1 MDLWNSRLHTN
12 NEEVVVSRHGGS
24 SPAGTAGSAPARPG
38 SGPTIVKSVAG
49 ACLVMS
55 PLRSVDGELFLCLGG
70 DRFCALRQP
79 DGTTLPSLLPDWTVD
94 ALYLGCPRVPWLK
107 LRHEDGHVADWFLD
121 RTGRL
126 VANVYEGLRA
136 VERGWLAAHVRDL
149 FALPP
154 GPEREDA
161 FAAYETMNPVIRA
174 VLERMI
180 PPPSHVV
187 DGEQVRLLL
196 LATQALAAGHAAPP
210 ASVRQVELVL
220 PGGEPGSCLGP
231 GWILEDG
238 RAWSTGLSG
247 SIALD
252 GLVPMGRHQVRLSLR
267 DCQGSMLLWMW
278 ANDRLVGSAQID
290 MRWQPEVT
298 SLCVWIPPEC
308 VPAGRLELCL
318 RLDRALPTARN
329 YALQALDLSFFDDSL
344 PAVPD
349 NRDLLAR
356 FEGIGDNCQFG
367 NVQRHWGIEPLGL
380 LRFAGVRDLHR
391 LFASRFAGLGEPGSL
406 VAYLAGSEYQIR
418 DHEYGLFYHTFRYEN
433 EATADEVVAENEAK
447 IRYLIRKLVEDLE
460 DGEKIFVYR
469 RFVEDDL
476 PTVAELHRVLRG
488 YGPVKL
494 LWVTTGAPG
503 RAPGDVEWAGPD
515 LLRGYLDDD
524 ASNDPA
530 VFDPDHWIDLLRN
543 AYAAFRR
550 LDRTR
555 PGG

>member
-1 MDLWNSRLHTN
+1 MSLHG
-12 NEEVVVSRHGGS
+12 RS
-24 SPAGTAGSAPARPG
+24 SPAGRTGSGWTRAG

-55 PLRSVDGELFLCLGG
+55 PLRSVDGELFLSLGG

-107 LRHEDGHVADWFLD
+107 LRHEDGHLADWFLD
-121 RTGRL
+121 RNGRL
-126 VANVYEGLRA
+126 VANVYEGLKA
-136 VERGWLAAHVRDL
+136 VERGWLAAHVADL

-154 GPEREDA
+154 GPEREEA
-161 FAAYETMNPVIRA
+161 FAAYETMNPVVRA
-174 VLERMI
+174 VLERVI

-196 LATQALAAGHAAPP
+196 LATQTLAGDASPP
-210 ASVRQVELVL
+210 ASVRHVEPVL
-220 PGGEPGSCLGP
+220 STGEPDPCLGT
-231 GWILEDG
+231 GWILEHG
-238 RAWSTGLSG
+238 RAWSTGPSSG
-247 SIALD
+247 IALD
-252 GLVPMGRHQVRLSLR
+252 GLVPLGRHQVRVSLR
-267 DCQGSMLLWMW
+267 DCQGSMLLWLW
-278 ANDRLVGSAQID
+278 ANNRLVGSAQIHT
-290 MRWQPEVT
+290 RWLQPVT
-298 SLCVWIPPEC
+298 TLCFWIPPEC
-308 VPAGRLELCL
+308 VTTGRLELCL

-329 YALQALDLSFFDDSL
+329 YVLDALSLSSFGDDL
-344 PAVPD
+344 PALPED
-349 NRDLLAR
+349 PELLAR

-433 EATADEVVAENEAK
+433 EATAEEVVAENEAK
-447 IRYLIRKLVEDLE
+447 MRYLIRKLVEDLE

-476 PTVAELHRVLRG
+476 PTVAELHRILRG
-488 YGPVKL
+488 YGPAKL

-515 LLRGYLDDD
+515 LLRGYLAED

-530 VFDPDHWIDLLRN
+530 VFDPEHWIGLLRN

-555 PGG
+555 PGR